1 MHSRIGPL
9 DSSPRAWREAL
20 GISLVLLVAMVTVL
34 SPLPAGA
41 RGTTGRMSPSFQ
53 GGLTPPSPPRV
64 RLVANPTQIV
74 LGNQTVISGS
84 ISGGTPWFN
93 FTWTALPTGCTS
105 VNASSLNCTPSEA
118 GTFTI
123 TLVVRDSLNKTGTN
137 TTQIV
142 VDTTGGP
149 TAGGGST
156 SSPALFL
163 FAGVMGTVAAVAT
176 AAVLALILRRRRRKS
191 PPVMLPPRPYVPP
204 QEYEQP

>member
-1 MHSRIGPL
+1 MHPRIGPL
-9 DSSPRAWREAL
+9 DFSPRHCREAL
-20 GISLVLLVAMVTVL
+20 GISLVLLVAVVTIL

-41 RGTTGRMSPSFQ
+41 RGTTVRVAPSLQ
-53 GGLTPPSPPRV
+53 NGLTPPSPPRV
-64 RLVANPTQIV
+64 RLVANPAEIM
-74 LGNQTVISGS
+74 LGNKTVISGS
-84 ISGGTPWFN
+84 VSGGTPWFN
-93 FTWTALPTGCTS
+93 FSWTALPTGCTS

-142 VDTTGGP
+142 VDTTGGS

-176 AAVLALILRRRRRKS
+176 AAVLALIWRRRRRKS